1 MILIKSKNKSI
12 DDKIYKSIVEKYFEY
27 IRTYNEDLG
36 AYDISEL
43 LRYSLCKY
51 FNLESKGSKTHIE
64 AESDRCVQ
72 YLKCTLDKFDFSS
85 KSNEYKSGVLEA
97 CVHCIE
103 LSREKAGV

>member
-1 MILIKSKNKSI
+1 MILIKSKGNCV
-12 DDKIYKSIVEKYFEY
+12 DEKIYKSIVEKYFEF

-51 FNLESKGSKTHIE
+51 FNLESKGSKVNIE
-64 AESDRCVQ
+64 IESDRCVQ
-72 YLKCTLDKFDFSS
+72 YLKSTLDSFDFSG

-103 LSREKAGV
+103 LSRERAGV